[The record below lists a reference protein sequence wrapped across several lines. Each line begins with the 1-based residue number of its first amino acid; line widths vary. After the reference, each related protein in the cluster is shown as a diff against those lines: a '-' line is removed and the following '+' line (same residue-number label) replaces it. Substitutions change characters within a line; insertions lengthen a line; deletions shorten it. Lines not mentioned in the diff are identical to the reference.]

1 MSRLRYTV
9 PNGFTALSLMLGVA
23 SIVTTQL
30 GELELAA
37 WLIVWCGLLDVM
49 DGLSARLLKATS
61 DFGAEFDSMADLVSF
76 GVAPAVLVLNAGLQ
90 IGGIELDSGQFW
102 VLLVAIGVFALTGA
116 MRLARF
122 NLTSDQP
129 TTGWFAGVPI
139 TAAGGGMVPAVVLV
153 LIHHPDI
160 VSLLPLH
167 LYLPVLMFVL
177 ALLMIS
183 RLRFP
188 KAVRRNNLA
197 MNIFQGSV
205 ILVVYYCGIT
215 RSWPEVLLLIG
226 IVTLIS
232 GIIVGRIT
240 RES

>member
-1 MSRLRYTV
+1 
-9 PNGFTALSLMLGVA
+9 MLGVA

-90 IGGIELDSGQFW
+90 IGGIELDSDQFW

-139 TAAGGGMVPAVVLV
+139 TAAGGGIVPAVVLV
-153 LIHHPDI
+153 LIHHPD
-160 VSLLPLH
+160 VASLLPLH

-188 KAVRRNNLA
+188 KAVRRNNLV

-226 IVTLIS
+226 IVTLVT